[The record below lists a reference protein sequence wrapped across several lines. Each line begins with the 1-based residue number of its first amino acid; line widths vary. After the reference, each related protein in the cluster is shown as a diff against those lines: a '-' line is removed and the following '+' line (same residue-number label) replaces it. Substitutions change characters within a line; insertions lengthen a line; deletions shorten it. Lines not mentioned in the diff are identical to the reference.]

1 MFEVLVL
8 VAVVVVLA
16 QFNKRVSQLE
26 REVADLNASSASQWR
41 VPVAETARPEP
52 PAAPVEA
59 PAAEVEAA
67 AAAPL
72 KVEPAEPEI
81 LYAEVRPSDR
91 AEQAIA
97 VEPVES
103 VDAHDPARG
112 QGEPSPTSFSFEE
125 LFGRK
130 LPIWAGGITLAVAGM
145 LIVKLSIEAGLLSPP
160 VRVIMGTIFGIVLI
174 GGAELALRQESRVR
188 DDRVRQALSGAGIAS
203 LYASVLV
210 ASNLYHLIGPLAAM
224 LGMAA
229 VTALAMGLSLR
240 FGAPSALLGLAGGL
254 AAPALIGSE
263 EPNIALLSLY
273 LALAVGGLCT
283 LSRGQ
288 RWAWL
293 GISALVGG
301 FGWGLLLMLGG
312 ALNVPETISVGLY
325 LMLIGVALP
334 MLGFAGDWQARLR
347 LITAVAAAAQMAAL
361 VATGGFAM
369 LNWGLFGLIS
379 LAMIWLAN
387 REPSLERLPPVGLV
401 IVLLLLGA
409 WPDPRQDHF
418 AIVTAGAG
426 LIYGLPAL
434 WRLWRTGGG
443 IIEAAEIAAISLA
456 GLWLPLYHFYGA
468 DGFSPERATDVRYG
482 VLAIAV
488 ALIAA
493 LAAALGWKRADRHD
507 DARFAILGITAGLL
521 SCFAAGF
528 LLPDWLEG
536 DAIAAIG
543 LALLILGQRAEDK
556 RFEPI
561 CWIFAAAGLAANAFE
576 EPWGV
581 EPSWQDALQ
590 WGLLAAAFAAFAW
603 KARLRY
609 GRIAAQFLAPM
620 FLYLAIAPLV
630 QDRFE
635 PLIAPLLLLGLALVP
650 LRLAP
655 AMWSAAVMIAAW
667 AVEPTGRWLG
677 AGGNSLF
684 GIPVTIDT
692 LPGPDDALLKL
703 LIPAASIGV
712 SLWFARA
719 RLTKYERVGGLA
731 LGAALG
737 AIAVHSLYKLIF
749 AIGSNGRF
757 VSYGLAERTLWEVL
771 LLGAAAACWR
781 LRKET
786 ASLIFLGA
794 AGAHFMIYT
803 LLLHNPLWAEQAVGA
818 LPLINLVVAAYAVPA
833 AILWAVERIP
843 PAGRFASDRAIATG
857 WMVLILLFAASMLR
871 QLFHGSLLV
880 EPGLSQAEDIARSIL
895 AIALAIGFLLWGIRT
910 EQRDWRIGSLL
921 LMLAAVAK
929 VFLWDTQG
937 LEGLIRIASFVALG
951 FSLIGIGWLYS
962 RQLAPSKT

>member
-16 QFNKRVSQLE
+16 QFNKRVIQLE
-26 REVADLNASSASQWR
+26 REVADLNANSASQWR
-41 VPVAETARPEP
+41 ATVPEMARAEP
-52 PAAPVEA
+52 PIAPVETPLA
-59 PAAEVEAA
+59 QAEPLEAV
-67 AAAPL
+67 PL
-72 KVEPAEPEI
+72 KVGPAEPEI
-81 LYAEVRPSDR
+81 LYAEARPSEPVED
-91 AEQAIA
+91 A
-97 VEPVES
+97 VAGEPVES
-103 VDAHDPARG
+103 VIAHDGTPEHQERT
-112 QGEPSPTSFSFEE
+112 SSFSFEE

-160 VRVIMGTIFGIVLI
+160 VRVIMGSIFGFVLI
-174 GGAELALRQESRVR
+174 GGAELALRQEERVR

-210 ASNLYHLIGPLAAM
+210 ASNLYHLISPLAAM

-312 ALNVPETISVGLY
+312 ALSVPETISVGLY
-325 LMLIGVALP
+325 LMLLGVALP
-334 MLGFAGDWQARLR
+334 MLGFAGNWQARLR
-347 LITAVAAAAQMAAL
+347 LITAIAAAAQMAAL
-361 VATGGFAM
+361 VAMGGFAM

-379 LAMIWLAN
+379 LAMLWLAH

-401 IVLLLLGA
+401 IVLLLLGV
-409 WPDPRQDHF
+409 WPDPRQDQF
-418 AIVTAGAG
+418 ALVMAGAG

-434 WRLWRTGGG
+434 WRLWRAKGS
-443 IIEAAEIAAISLA
+443 IIEAAEVAAISLA

-468 DGFSPERATDVRYG
+468 DGFTPERPTDVRFG
-482 VLAIAV
+482 LLAIAV

-493 LAAALGWKRADRHD
+493 VAAALGWKQAERRD
-507 DARFAILGITAGLL
+507 DARFAILAIAAGLL
-521 SCFAAGF
+521 LAFAAGF

-536 DAIAAIG
+536 DAIAAVG
-543 LALLILGQRAEDK
+543 LGLLILGQRAEDK

-561 CWIFAAAGLAANAFE
+561 CWIFAAVGIASNGFE
-576 EPWGV
+576 EPWGI
-581 EPSWQDALQ
+581 EPPWQDALQ
-590 WGLLAAAFAAFAW
+590 WGLLAALAAAFAW
-603 KARLRY
+603 KARFKY
-609 GRIAAQFLAPM
+609 GRIVAQFLAPM
-620 FLYLAIAPLV
+620 LVYLGLAPLV
-630 QDRFE
+630 ADRFE
-635 PLIAPLLLLGLALVP
+635 PLIAPVLLLALATVP

-655 AMWSAAVMIAAW
+655 AMWSVMVVISAW
-667 AVEPTGRWLG
+667 AIEPVGQWLG
-677 AGGNSLF
+677 EAGESLF
-684 GIPVTIDT
+684 GAPMNVDT
-692 LPGPDDALLKL
+692 VPGPDDAILKL
-703 LIPAASIGV
+703 LIPAASIGI

-719 RLTKYERVGGLA
+719 RLVKYERIGGLA
-731 LGAALG
+731 LGSVLG
-737 AIAVHSLYKLIF
+737 VIAVHSLYKLIF
-749 AIGSNGRF
+749 AIQSDF
-757 VSYGLAERTLWEVL
+757 VTYGLAERTLWEVL
-771 LLGAAAACWR
+771 LLGAATVGWKLKR
-781 LRKET
+781 EGV
-786 ASLIFLGA
+786 SLAFLGA
-794 AGAHFMIYT
+794 AAAHVTYYT
-803 LLLHNPLWAEQAVGA
+803 LFLHNPLWAEQAVGT
-818 LPLINLVVAAYAVPA
+818 LPVINLVLAAYAVPA
-833 AILWAVERIP
+833 AILWAVERMP
-843 PAGRFASDRAIATG
+843 SVRRFVSDRAIAIG
-857 WMVLILLFAASMLR
+857 WMILILLFAASMLR

-895 AIALAIGFLLWGIRT
+895 AIALAIGVLLWGIRT

-962 RQLAPSKT
+962 RQLAPSKA